1 MLQTVLSKY
10 GVAFHV
16 ALICLL
22 AFISFLTGSP
32 RGLPYIWLSL
42 MLLECSFW
50 MPSVRSGED
59 FQDAR
64 KRVAGSL
71 IWDPLFYIGIIVGCL
86 LLIQALNG
94 GCSLKYLPDADIWK
108 MGDPPQP
115 WLPFAVRPASAVYWF
130 SVLLA
135 VFSVVLVVRNVLG
148 ASAKR
153 VALRLTACFSGVCA
167 IAGSIYAL
175 QVPEA
180 DTAAFFNSQVV
191 HAAGLNFAFW
201 SLIGI
206 GLFADDAA
214 HKKETG
220 LWSYVV
226 GGFCNFFG
234 MLIYA
239 EPMVMAISSI
249 LFLIVLIVSLVSL
262 RWSIAMGQV
271 LKHIVVGIILIGA
284 IAGSLFYVF
293 RTNPVTRKIET
304 LKSFDTY
311 VATYTATRP
320 QRAKAA
326 ISVFMDHAWCGVGVE
341 GYGEFVGFFVK
352 SDAEW
357 KAFKQEKP
365 FVLNDYLQLLAEGG
379 VLGVT
384 LALAML
390 VVLLMPLFVHQ
401 RERMILDQEAK
412 RAVANHT
419 HGPSKERADPVSP
432 VVTAGVFGVCLL
444 GVAGGFG
451 SPLRFPAVLISLAF
465 VLAEL
470 PAFLPSAKRGKS
482 AGRSR

>member
-1 MLQTVLSKY
+1 MFQTILSKY

-22 AFISFLTGSP
+22 AFVSLLAGSP

-42 MLLECSFW
+42 ILLECAFW
-50 MPSVRSGED
+50 LPSVRSGED

-71 IWDPLFYIGIIVGCL
+71 IWDPLFYIGIIVGCF
-86 LLIQALNG
+86 LLIQAFNG
-94 GCSLKYLPDADIWK
+94 GCSLEYLPDADIWK

-115 WLPFAVRPASAVYWF
+115 WLPFAVRPASAFYWF
-130 SVLLA
+130 SVFLA
-135 VFSVVLVVRNVLG
+135 LFSIVLVVRNVLG

-153 VALRLTACFSGVCA
+153 AALRLSACFSGICA
-167 IAGSIYAL
+167 VAGSIYAL
-175 QVPEA
+175 RVPEA
-180 DTAAFFNSQVV
+180 DMSAFFNSQVV

-201 SLIGI
+201 ALIGM
-206 GLFADDAA
+206 GMFADDAA
-214 HKKETG
+214 RKKQNG
-220 LWSYVV
+220 YWSYVV

-234 MLIYA
+234 MLIFA
-239 EPMVMAISSI
+239 EPMVMAAGTI
-249 LFLIVLIVSLVSL
+249 LFLIVLIVSLVAL
-262 RWSIAMGQV
+262 RWTIAMGQV
-271 LKHIVVGIILIGA
+271 LKHIVVGVILIGA

-293 RTNPVTRKIET
+293 RTNPVTGKIQT

-311 VATYTATRP
+311 VASYAATRP

-326 ISVFMDHAWCGVGVE
+326 ISVFMEHAWCGVGVE

-352 SDAEW
+352 GDKEW
-357 KAFKQEKP
+357 KAFKEEKSLA
-365 FVLNDYLQLLAEGG
+365 LNDYLQLLAEGG

-412 RAVANHT
+412 RAVAGHT

-432 VVTAGVFGVCLL
+432 VVTAGVCGVCLL

-451 SPLRFPAVLISLAF
+451 SPFRFPAVLISLAF

-482 AGRSR
+482 AERSR